1 MIDHWQILPCQQ
13 LSMTLVFPQARTGLA
28 IGRSL
33 AGSPGEDMNQRIAA
47 DDHRRVADR
56 IQANRGFG
64 AKRSTANAP
73 IVWTLVSSK
82 HARRVL
88 ANETFKPK

>member
-1 MIDHWQILPCQQ
+1 MIDYWHILTGQQ
-13 LSMTLVFPQARTGLA
+13 LSMTPVFPQSRSGLA

-33 AGSPGEDMNQRIAA
+33 AGLPSEDTNQRFAA
-47 DDHRRVADR
+47 DDHRLVADP
-56 IQANRGFG
+56 IYANRGFG

-73 IVWTLVSSK
+73 IVWILVSRK